1 MRSEYFH
8 TTFSSSPLRQNAS
21 HRVLFNR
28 VLVHLAFFKY
38 MFHLCVCAAP
48 SCCCACCRASVPIT
62 TITTT
67 IKLHHDVV
75 TLVTFHARTDLDVD
89 DRSSAEQRGTHHR
102 RRSRTRSQS
111 VELMAPLALPMPGW
125 EAAVTDVML
134 TILGGHTGIGQ
145 RTLQPR
151 RLVVAVQANHGQY
164 DEHLNVRQSSS
175 RRRVVA
181 CSAALRTIVAARKI
195 AWIASRS

>member
-111 VELMAPLALPMPGW
+111 VELVAPLAIPMPEW
-125 EAAVTDVML
+125 EAVVTDVVL
-134 TILGGHTGIGQ
+134 TNNLGGHTGTGQ
-145 RTLQPR
+145 QTSQPR
-151 RLVVAVQANHGQY
+151 RLVVGRTNHEH
-164 DEHLNVRQSSS
+164 DEHLNVRRSSS
-175 RRRVVA
+175 RRRIVA
-181 CSAALRTIVAARKI
+181 C
-195 AWIASRS
+195 